1 MPTGRQSAHHDEDDM
16 LEAVFIYQ
24 TIGSPMNE
32 TPHPWGW
39 TPERRARQA
48 EAIHRWQPW
57 ASATGPITSVGKA
70 ISSRNADRPN
80 SVMRQL
86 NEIVGELKH
95 VKRLVRNVAARR
107 ER

>member
-1 MPTGRQSAHHDEDDM
+1 MPTGRQSAHHDEDDV

-57 ASATGPITSVGKA
+57 TSATGPTTSVGKA
-70 ISSRNADRPN
+70 ISSRNADRPD
-80 SVMRQL
+80 SIRRQL
-86 NEIVGELKH
+86 MEIAGELKR
-95 VKRLVRNVAARR
+95 VERLVKMAAKR
-107 ER
+107 EW